1 MVRWCWMSVGVGLVT
16 MCQSV
21 LRFSCLVLVSMP
33 TSWAAS
39 RAAGSAS
46 SSACRVRASMS
57 SHEIDKGLVLPV
69 LKEIGDLGGGQ
80 FGEFR
85 DRGDEGH
92 GGVCHRCQNVV
103 RRHTGA
109 DLVTD

>member
-1 MVRWCWMSVGVGLVT
+1 
-16 MCQSV
+16 
-21 LRFSCLVLVSMP
+21 MP

-39 RAAGSAS
+39 SSARSAS

-103 RRHTGA
+103 RRHTDRKSTRLNSSQYCA
-109 DLVTD
+109 SRMPSSA